1 MCVGKSLSCG
11 EGFRERSVDYSTI
24 AYKISY
30 LCAAIFTMD
39 TNSLPSKLLES
50 AVNEMSS
57 LPGVGRKTAL
67 RLVLH
72 LLKQPREQV
81 ERFGT
86 SFITLRNEVKSCR
99 VCSNI
104 SDTDTCGICSNPRRD
119 HGTVCVVESIKD
131 VLSIESTGQYGGVY
145 HVLGGIISPING
157 VSPSDLTIEQ
167 LIARASE
174 GSVREVIVAL
184 STTMEGETTAYFLYK
199 KLKDFPIQL
208 SALARGVGFGDEL
221 EYTDEITLGRS
232 IKNRTPF
239 ENVFANR

>member
-1 MCVGKSLSCG
+1 
-11 EGFRERSVDYSTI
+11 
-24 AYKISY
+24 
-30 LCAAIFTMD
+30 MD
-39 TNSLPSKLLES
+39 TNSLPSKLLEN

-81 ERFGT
+81 ERFGH
-86 SFITLRNEVKSCR
+86 SFITLRNEVKNCR

-104 SDTDTCGICSNPRRD
+104 SDSDTCEICANPRRD
-119 HGTVCVVESIKD
+119 HSTVCVVESIKD
-131 VLSIESTGQYGGVY
+131 VLSIESTGQFGGVY

-157 VSPSDLTIEQ
+157 VGPSDLTIDA
-167 LIARASE
+167 LVARVAA
-174 GSVREVIVAL
+174 GGVREVIVAL
-184 STTMEGETTAYFLYK
+184 STTMEGETTAFFLYK
-199 KLKDFPIQL
+199 KLRDFSVQL

-239 ENVFANR
+239 ESVFSHR

>member
-1 MCVGKSLSCG
+1 MEL
-11 EGFRERSVDYSTI
+11 
-24 AYKISY
+24 
-30 LCAAIFTMD
+30 
-39 TNSLPSKLLES
+39 NSLPSKLLEN

-81 ERFGT
+81 ERFGS
-86 SFITLRNEVKSCR
+86 SFIALRNEVKSCR
-99 VCSNI
+99 VCCNI
-104 SDTDTCGICSNPRRD
+104 SDTDTCEICANPRRD
-119 HGTVCVVESIKD
+119 HSIVCVVESIKD
-131 VLSIESTGQYGGVY
+131 VLSIESTGQFGGVY

-157 VSPSDLTIEQ
+157 VAPSDLSIDTLVERVSSG
-167 LIARASE
+167 AVS
-174 GSVREVIVAL
+174 EVIVAL

-199 KLKDFPIQL
+199 KLKDFHVQL

-239 ENVFANR
+239 ESVFGSR